1 VGGAASKRG
10 DDTSSSARTRVGSTV
25 MTQREPAQTWTIGK
39 VLEWATADFRTR
51 GLPSPRL
58 DADVLLAFAL
68 GETRVKLVIDRDR
81 PLSPTDLAR
90 FRDLVKRRRA
100 HEPVAYLVGVREFY
114 GRPFK
119 VDARVLVPRPDT
131 EALVDAALSRT
142 AHVSLSLRALDLCTG
157 SGCVG
162 VTIARERPTSRVHA
176 TDTSEAALAV
186 ARDNALRLGAYNV
199 SFALGDLFSPLDLRS
214 RFDLVVANPPYIASA
229 EVLELAPDIKDHE
242 PRAAVDGGADGLDVI
257 RRIAEGAPRF
267 LVPKGALAV
276 EVGAGQAAETTRLF
290 TARGFEAV
298 AATRDYAGID
308 RVVAGRWP
316 G

>member
-1 VGGAASKRG
+1 
-10 DDTSSSARTRVGSTV
+10 

-39 VLEWATADFRTR
+39 VLEWATADFRAR
-51 GLPSPRL
+51 GLPNPRL

-81 PLSPTDLAR
+81 PLSATDLAR
-90 FRDLVKRRRA
+90 FRELVKRRRA
-100 HEPVAYLVGVREFY
+100 HEPVAYLLGVREFY

-131 EALVDAALSRT
+131 EALVDAALART
-142 AHVSLSLRALDLCTG
+142 AHVSMSLRALDLCTG

-199 SFALGDLFSPLDLRS
+199 SFALGDLFAPLDSARS
-214 RFDLVVANPPYIASA
+214 RFDLVAANPPYIASA

-242 PRAAVDGGADGLDVI
+242 PRAAVDGGADGLDLI
-257 RRIAEGAPRF
+257 RRIVEGAPPF
-267 LVPKGALAV
+267 LVTRGTLAV
-276 EVGAGQAAETTRLF
+276 EVGAGQAAETARLF
-290 TARGFEAV
+290 AARGFEAV
-298 AATRDYAGID
+298 AATRDYAGIE